1 MLVNKSIFY
10 NAVYS
15 STPVKLLLFC
25 LLITF
30 FSCNKKTESF
40 LSQSSYD
47 KAHDRAILMYDNNK
61 QDAAVKYLDSVYLI
75 SKKLDLKRTYGYYW
89 LNYNYYY
96 HYKNQPKPAMLYAD
110 SMLNLFDTPDK
121 KLKYSSEYGQA
132 HFYKGDILFDENDYN
147 EAYQYFYSGKVIG
160 SNSLDGCI
168 LSDYSY
174 RMAMIM
180 YKQENFRIAA
190 ANFKNSSNEAN
201 GCALNFVSFYRR
213 QELLNNTGLSYSKV
227 NMTDSALYFFDKTL
241 KYIDKFQSQFKNRPQ
256 LLDAARGVVYGNQ
269 ANEYI
274 SLKNYDLAKVL
285 LKKSIN
291 INLRKGNDNQ
301 DAQFAELKL
310 AHLYEEQNQN
320 DSLINI
326 LNVINR
332 QFGVLHLNDDWAK
345 AEWSYL
351 ISGVYEKKKMHD
363 TAMKYFI
370 QYDALKDS
378 INQKNKLLK
387 EADIAEQIKRLEKDN
402 EFDRLKKN
410 NQQQNIYLNVTVVF
424 AVMLL
429 MIISLVFLNWQKSKK
444 NIETLGGLNYQIN
457 DQNYHLENAL
467 DELKQNSQEKDRI
480 LRTVAHDLRNPI
492 GGIASL
498 TTVMIEDNYN
508 TEQKEMLNLIKE
520 TSFNSLEL
528 INEILEA
535 TNTSSA
541 RLVKEQVEINGLLS
555 NSVELLRFKAAEKN
569 QEIKLE
575 LLDLPLELMI
585 NREKIWRVVSN
596 LISNAIKFSQA
607 GATIIVKAKEFKKE
621 VRIEVKDQGIG
632 IPDKLKAQ
640 VFNMFTDAKRPGT
653 EGEKSFGLGL
663 SICQQIVEKHN
674 GHIWFESDIEN
685 GTTFYFSL
693 PK

>member
-1 MLVNKSIFY
+1 
-10 NAVYS
+10 
-15 STPVKLLLFC
+15 
-25 LLITF
+25 
-30 FSCNKKTESF
+30 

-47 KAHDRAILMYDNNK
+47 KAHERAILMYDNNK
-61 QDAAVKYLDSVYLI
+61 QDAAVKYLDSAYLM
-75 SKKLDLKRTYGYYW
+75 SKKLDLKRAYGYYW

-96 HYKNQPKPAMLYAD
+96 HYKNERKPAMLYAD

-121 KLKYSSEYGQA
+121 KLKFSSEYGQA
-132 HFYKGDILFDENDYN
+132 NFYKGDILFDENDYN
-147 EAYQYFYSGKVIG
+147 EAYQYFYKGKVIG

-201 GCALNFVSFYRR
+201 ACDLNFVSFYRR
-213 QELLNNTGLSYSKV
+213 QELLNNTGLSYSKI
-227 NMTDSALYFFDKTL
+227 NMTDSALYFYDKTL
-241 KYIDKFQSQFKNRPQ
+241 KYIDKFDIQFQNRPQ
-256 LLDAARGVVYGNQ
+256 QLDVARGVVYGNW
-269 ANEYI
+269 ANVYI
-274 SLKNYDLAKVL
+274 SLKNYDLAKIL
-285 LKKSIN
+285 LKKSID

-326 LNVINR
+326 LNVINQ
-332 QFGVLHLNDDWAK
+332 QFDVLRLNDDWAK
-345 AEWSYL
+345 ADWNYL
-351 ISGVYEKKKMHD
+351 ISGFYEKKKMHD

-378 INQKNKLLK
+378 INKKNKLLK

-410 NQQQNIYLNVTVVF
+410 NQQQNIYLNVIVVF

-457 DQNYHLENAL
+457 DQNSHLENAL

-535 TNTSSA
+535 TNSSSA
-541 RLVKEQVEINGLLS
+541 RLIKEQVEINGLLS

-569 QEIKLE
+569 QKIKLE

-585 NREKIWRVVSN
+585 NREKMWRVVSN

-607 GATIIVKAKEFKKE
+607 GATIIVQAKDFKKD
-621 VRIEVKDQGIG
+621 VQIEVKDQGIG
-632 IPDKLKAQ
+632 IPDKLKGQ

-674 GHIWFESDIEN
+674 GRIWFESDIES